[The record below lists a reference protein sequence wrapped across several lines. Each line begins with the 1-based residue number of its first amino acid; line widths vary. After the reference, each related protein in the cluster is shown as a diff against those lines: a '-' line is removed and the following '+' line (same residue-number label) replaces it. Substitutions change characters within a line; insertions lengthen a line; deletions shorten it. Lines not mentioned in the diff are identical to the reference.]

1 MCPVGTPVPVIGPGR
16 EQISEA
22 IGEHVGYDTT
32 ERIEQRLQHTAAV
45 RPDAVAVVGDGV
57 RLTYGELDAR
67 VNQLART
74 LRARGLGKDD
84 LVAIAAERS
93 PEVPVAVFAVLR
105 AGAAYVPVDPTY
117 PGERISYL
125 LDDARAKLVLAQR
138 RWIDA
143 LPTDSRVLDLDARDN
158 YHPCADSLP
167 PVGDGHDLAYVI
179 YTSGSTGKPKGVMI
193 EHHSVVNRIDWMQR
207 AYPIGP
213 ADVILQK
220 TPTSFDVSVWEL
232 FWWAFVGA
240 RVCLLEPGG
249 HREPDAIIEA
259 VRRHAV
265 TTMHFVP
272 SMLAAFLDYVEDA
285 DAREDLTSLRRVFAS
300 GEALGG
306 HHVTRFR
313 RLLPASLVNLYG
325 PTEATVD
332 VSHYD
337 CADYQ
342 PPGPVPIGSPIANTR
357 MYVVDEHCQPVPNGD
372 DGELCLAG
380 AGLARGYLRRP
391 DLTREKFVEHPFAG
405 AERIYRTGDVA
416 RRLPDGTFEYLGRMD
431 NQVKIRGFR
440 VELGEIEARLHDH
453 CSVTEAV
460 VTALQGPDGQSY
472 LCGYVIS
479 SRPLDEDEL
488 RRHVGRA
495 LPEFMVPA
503 RFVTLSRLPTSPNG
517 KLDRDALPVPPR
529 FARGN
534 ERPPVAR

>member
-1 MCPVGTPVPVIGPGR
+1 MCPVGTSVPVIGPGR
-16 EQISEA
+16 EQFTEA
-22 IGEHVGYDTT
+22 IGEHVAYDTT
-32 ERIEQRLQHTAAV
+32 ERIEQRLQRTAAA

-74 LRARGLGKDD
+74 LRARGLGEDD

-93 PEVPVAVFAVLR
+93 PEMLVAVYAVLR
-105 AGAAYVPVDPTY
+105 SGAAYVPVDPTY
-117 PGERISYL
+117 PSERISYL

-143 LPTDSRVLDLDARDN
+143 LPADSRVLDLDASES

-167 PVGDGHDLAYVI
+167 PIGDGHDLAYVI
-179 YTSGSTGKPKGVMI
+179 YTSGSTGRPKGVMI
-193 EHHSVVNRIDWMQR
+193 EHHSVLNRIDWMQC

-220 TPTSFDVSVWEL
+220 TPISFDVSVWEL

-249 HREPDAIIEA
+249 HREPGTIIEA
-259 VRRHAV
+259 VRGHAV

-285 DAREDLTSLRRVFAS
+285 HTREDLTSLRRVFAS

-313 RLLPASLVNLYG
+313 RLLPVSLVNLYG

-337 CADYQ
+337 CADYS
-342 PPGPVPIGSPIANTR
+342 PPGPVPIGHPIANTR
-357 MYVVDEHCQPVPNGD
+357 MYVVDEHCRPVPSGD
-372 DGELCLAG
+372 EGELCLAG

-391 DLTREKFVEHPFAG
+391 DLTREKFVDHPFAG
-405 AERIYRTGDVA
+405 AERIYRTGDFA

-440 VELGEIEARLHDH
+440 VELGEIEARLRDH
-453 CSVTEAV
+453 CRVIEAV
-460 VTALQGPDGQSY
+460 VTALQGPDAQPY
-472 LCGYVIS
+472 LCGYVVS

-488 RRHVGRA
+488 RRHVGEV

-517 KLDRDALPVPPR
+517 KLDRDALPLPARVRPR
-529 FARGN
+529 PRAAPGG
-534 ERPPVAR
+534 